1 MHPIHR
7 STGPGRPGTHAS
19 GRNTRRTLLG
29 FRCGLSLA
37 FTLSFGL
44 AASAQ
49 QDFAGVVVKS
59 QPVAGAVH
67 MLEGAGGNVGVSAGP
82 DGLLIVDNQFAP
94 LAERIEKALSEIDKG
109 TLKFVLNTHWH
120 GDHTGGNAHFGAK
133 APVVAHANVRK
144 RLADKSGTP
153 ASALPVLTY
162 DESMAVHFN
171 GEEIRLIHLGR
182 GHTDGDTVVHFT
194 KSGVAHL
201 GDLFFNQRFPYV
213 DLGSGGDVEG
223 LLKNI
228 EAILAL
234 LPAETRLIPGH
245 GSVATRADLET
256 YRTMIVETV
265 TLVKKAIADG
275 KSVDQVKAAGM
286 PERWKD
292 WGSGFINTSRWL
304 EISYNSLKK

>member
-1 MHPIHR
+1 MSRITHR
-7 STGPGRPGTHAS
+7 G
-19 GRNTRRTLLG
+19 LG
-29 FRCGLSLA
+29 MACGAALA
-37 FTLSFGL
+37 LFPGL
-44 AASAQ
+44 AAAQ
-49 QDFAGVVVKS
+49 PDFANVVVKAKA
-59 QPVAGAVH
+59 VAGPIH

-94 LAERIEKALSEIDKG
+94 LAERIEKALAALDKG
-109 TLKFVLNTHWH
+109 SLKFVLNTHWH

-133 APVVAHANVRK
+133 APIVAHANVRK
-144 RLADKSGTP
+144 RLVGREGTP

-182 GHTDGDTVVHFT
+182 GHTDGDTVVYFT

-201 GDLFFNQRFPYV
+201 GDLFFNKRFPFV

-228 EAILAL
+228 EATLAL
-234 LPAETRLIPGH
+234 LPAEARIIPGH
-245 GSVATRADLET
+245 GELATKADLET
-256 YRTMIVETV
+256 YRTMIAETV
-265 TLVKKAIADG
+265 ALVKKAIADG
-275 KSVDQVKAAGM
+275 KSLDDVKAVGV

-292 WGSGFINTSRWL
+292 WGSGFINASRWL
-304 EISYNSLKK
+304 EFTYNSIKR